1 MNQLIGLCGYAGSG
15 KDTAAAHMP
24 GWTRVSF
31 ADGVREVAL
40 AINPLVACDNE
51 DMRCFYVLRYVVNDL
66 GWDRAKKLSHVRDYL
81 QRIGTEAGRNI
92 IGENVW
98 VDIAKRKAEAIDG
111 PVVVTDVRFPNEVE
125 FIRSSGGI
133 LIRVIRPGVGP
144 VNGHASETAIDH
156 IEADAEVV
164 NSGTPERLGQLVLEV
179 LEYRAEATAWL
190 SEADAVA
197 DSIDLL

>member
-40 AINPLVACDNE
+40 AIDPLATSGYCDVE
-51 DMRCFYVLRYVVNDL
+51 DEKYETHLSRLVEMN
-66 GWDRAKKLSHVRDYL
+66 GWDTAKKHHEVRRLL

-98 VDIAKRKAEAIDG
+98 VDIATRKLEAIGG
-111 PVVVTDVRFPNEVE
+111 PVVITDCRFPNEVE
-125 FIRSSGGI
+125 AIRRRGGI
-133 LIRVIRPGVGP
+133 IIRITRPGVGP

-156 IEADAEVV
+156 IEPDAEVL
-164 NSGTPERLGQLVLEV
+164 NDGTPEELGQAVLDAA
-179 LEYRAEATAWL
+179 LIPATAL
-190 SEADAVA
+190 PDIDAA
-197 DSIDLL
+197 WIDELGD